1 MTSSNIAVLVVV
13 LSSALAAQ
21 ETKPVPKDSMRVAIA
36 GCTKGYVFTSAS
48 REVDE
53 AASPGVPKGMHF
65 RMSGPKNVMSDVKA
79 HEGSLI
85 EITGL
90 VKRGQFDP
98 QGVNI
103 GGGVRV
109 SPGTAPVAGG
119 MPAAPA
125 SSQVMIDV
133 EGCRALAGSCPGK

>member
-1 MTSSNIAVLVVV
+1 M
-13 LSSALAAQ
+13 
-21 ETKPVPKDSMRVAIA
+21 
-36 GCTKGYVFTSAS
+36 FTSAS

-53 AASPGVPKGMHF
+53 AATPGVPQGMHF
-65 RMSGPKNVMSDVKA
+65 RMSGPKTVISDIKA
-79 HEGSLI
+79 HEGALI

-90 VKRGQFDP
+90 VKRGQFNP

-125 SSQVMIDV
+125 ASQVMIDV
-133 EGCRALAGSCPGK
+133 EGWRALMGPCPGK